1 MKARNAQIQVHG
13 SQRFSTFDFRISLI
27 IVCLL
32 AGFVPGC
39 RPKTNNAADF
49 LPAGNAVPGWAKTSD
64 TRTFSAADLWKYIDG
79 DADKYVQAG
88 VVNTLTSDYRLN
100 GKTDATLDVYVMGST
115 AGAQKNLRFRS
126 GGR

>member
-1 MKARNAQIQVHG
+1 MPPI
-13 SQRFSTFDFRISLI
+13 
-27 IVCLL
+27 
-32 AGFVPGC
+32 
-39 RPKTNNAADF
+39 
-49 LPAGNAVPGWAKTSD
+49 
-64 TRTFSAADLWKYIDG
+64 LWKYIDG

-115 AGAQKNLRFRS
+115 AGAQNLRFRS